1 MKDKGKFLLDDTTH
15 ILNIDYLRDIPVDY
29 KEQFTCPTSVLT
41 LPTWKK
47 YLDIIGYASATI
59 NSKQRFHRIL
69 VKMKDW
75 VKPEDL
81 LNDPY
86 LRKKLGGRK
95 NRKQLADA
103 NT

>member
-1 MKDKGKFLLDDTTH
+1 MDDTTH
-15 ILNIDYLRDIPVDY
+15 ILNIDYMRDIPIDY
-29 KEQFTCPTSVLT
+29 KEPFTCPTSILI
-41 LPTWKK
+41 LPQWKK

-59 NSKQRFHRIL
+59 NGKQRFHRIL

-86 LRKKLGGRK
+86 LGKSHHGK

>member
-1 MKDKGKFLLDDTTH
+1 MINGK
-15 ILNIDYLRDIPVDY
+15 
-29 KEQFTCPTSVLT
+29 S
-41 LPTWKK
+41 
-47 YLDIIGYASATI
+47 
-59 NSKQRFHRIL
+59 RFKRVC

-86 LRKKLGGRK
+86 LKKPGDRK